1 MDASE
6 SGDQGDPMWRV
17 QDLNCARALL
27 AALALIVSPAYA
39 ARPFV
44 TDDARIVDPQG
55 YQIESY
61 YKHQREFHENEF
73 WFLPAF
79 NPWGRVELTL
89 GGNWIDS
96 TQPGDSR
103 SLILQ
108 AKTLLVPLQT
118 NGAGFALTLGV
129 AQVTPDQ
136 SARVTN
142 PYVNTIGSF
151 SFLDDR
157 VVLHANLGAVH
168 DNQIHLTRGTWG
180 VGAEVLILAP
190 RLYGILETYGQRLE
204 KPTVH
209 GGLRIWIVPNRV
221 QVDSTI
227 GSQHA
232 TPFDR
237 RFGTIGLRL
246 LW

>member
-1 MDASE
+1 M
-6 SGDQGDPMWRV
+6 QG
-17 QDLNCARALL
+17 
-27 AALALIVSPAYA
+27 
-39 ARPFV
+39 
-44 TDDARIVDPQG
+44 
-55 YQIESY
+55 
-61 YKHQREFHENEF
+61 
-73 WFLPAF
+73 
-79 NPWGRVELTL
+79 
-89 GGNWIDS
+89 
-96 TQPGDSR
+96 
-103 SLILQ
+103 
-108 AKTLLVPLQT
+108 KTLIKPLET
-118 NGAGFALTLGV
+118 NGAGFALTLGA
-129 AQVTPDQ
+129 AQVSPFQ
-136 SARVTN
+136 SARVVN
-142 PYVNTIGSF
+142 PYVNGIGSF

-180 VGAEVLILAP
+180 IGAEILILAP

-221 QVDSTI
+221 QIDSTI

-237 RFGTIGLRL
+237 RFGTVGLRI

>member
-1 MDASE
+1 MRLA
-6 SGDQGDPMWRV
+6 
-17 QDLNCARALL
+17 L
-27 AALALIVSPAYA
+27 AALSLLALPAYA

-44 TDDARIVDPQG
+44 TDDARVVDPQG
-55 YQIESY
+55 CQVETF
-61 YKHQREFHENEF
+61 YKRQREFRESEF
-73 WFLPAF
+73 WFLPAC

-89 GGNWIDS
+89 GANWIDS

-103 SLILQ
+103 TTIVQ

-118 NGAGFALTLGV
+118 NGAGFAVTLGA
-129 AQVTPDQ
+129 AQVSPFQ
-136 SARVTN
+136 SARVVN
-142 PYVNTIGSF
+142 PYLNGIGSL
-151 SFLDDR
+151 SLLDDR
-157 VVLHANLGAVH
+157 VVLHANLGAVR

-180 VGAEVLILAP
+180 IGAEILLAAP
-190 RLYGILETYGQRLE
+190 RFYGILEAYGQRLE

-209 GGLRIWIVPNRV
+209 GGVRIWVIPNRL
-221 QVDSTI
+221 QIDSTI

-237 RFGTIGLRL
+237 RFWTTGLRI